1 LKLMAGKK
9 DKDTGGK
16 ISFSLDGPPNSKHK
30 GDPL

>member
-1 LKLMAGKK
+1 MDNPDTK
-9 DKDTGGK
+9 DKDKSGK